1 MNEMASTLDSTTAPR
16 AGRTVA
22 SYATY
27 DEAQH
32 AVDHLSDSGFP
43 VEKADV
49 IGSDVRLV
57 EHVTGR
63 LTRGRAALAGA
74 GSGAWLGIFFG
85 LLVGL
90 FTTGPTWLG
99 LLLGGLVIGA
109 VWGALFGFFAQWATG
124 GRRDF
129 SSERG
134 LVAGRYDIV
143 VADDAADRARTLLAQ
158 LPGSV

>member
-1 MNEMASTLDSTTAPR
+1 MATTLDSTAAPR
-16 AGRTVA
+16 AGRSVA
-22 SYATY
+22 SYTSY
-27 DEAQH
+27 DQAQR
-32 AVDHLSDSGFP
+32 AVDHLSDNGFP
-43 VEKADV
+43 VENADI
-49 IGSDVRLV
+49 IGSDLRLV

-63 LTRGRAALAGA
+63 LTTGRATLAGA
-74 GSGAWLGIFFG
+74 GSGAWLGVLFG

-134 LVAGRYDIV
+134 LVAGRYDVV
-143 VADDAADRARTLLAQ
+143 VADAQADRAQSLLAQ
-158 LPGSV
+158 LA